1 MTRTPKLR
9 TQLAA
14 VMIVA
19 ILLAVLFGYLFLNLY
34 QNWQEQVMLA
44 SLDATA
50 KHTLAVVNAGGEP
63 SARDMVALYK
73 HSVHMTQSISRQQDK
88 VLIVLTALA
97 SITGVGVGLL
107 LASRLARP
115 IEAVGTAARAIAMG
129 DLGVR
134 AAVPQ
139 PGAGELSSLVE
150 DFNRMAEALQ
160 AFDREV
166 RESSAAIAHEL
177 RTPLTILRGRL
188 QGHLDKLFAMDDAAL
203 RALIAQVDL
212 LGKIVGDLHVLSMAN
227 TGRLELN
234 PSKSELGV
242 LVADQLVALHPA
254 IAEAGLMLETRL
266 EPAPAHVDRQ
276 RIGQILLA
284 LIDNVLTHAA
294 GGGVV
299 RVETGRRGNG
309 VFLSVLDRGPGLPPG
324 TGEQVFER
332 FWRAEPSRSRQH
344 GGSGLGM
351 AVVKAIVIAH
361 GGTVTAECRA
371 GGGTAVTICFP
382 AMTADAIR
390 ADESAAQA

>member
-1 MTRTPKLR
+1 MSRTPKLR

-14 VMIVA
+14 AMIVA
-19 ILLAVLFGYLFLNLY
+19 ILLAVLFGYLVLNLY
-34 QNWQEQVMLA
+34 QYWQEQAMLA

-50 KHTLAVVNAGGEP
+50 KHTLALVHAGVEP
-63 SARDMVALYK
+63 PSRDMMALYK
-73 HSVHMTQSISRQQDK
+73 HSVYMNETIARQQDG
-88 VLIVLTALA
+88 VLIILTALA

-107 LASRLARP
+107 LASRIARP
-115 IEAVGTAARAIAMG
+115 IEAVGRAARAIAMG

-134 AAVPQ
+134 AAVPR
-139 PGAGELSSLVE
+139 PGAGELSILVE

-188 QGHLDKLFAMDDAAL
+188 QGHLDKVFAMDDAAL

-212 LGKIVGDLHVLSMAN
+212 LGRIVGDLHVLSMAN

-234 PSKSELGV
+234 PGKSELGM
-242 LVADQLVALHPA
+242 LVADQLVALRPA
-254 IAEAGLMLETRL
+254 IEDAGLVLETRL
-266 EPAPAHVDRQ
+266 EHALARVDRQ

-284 LIDNVLTHAA
+284 LIDNVIRHAA
-294 GGGVV
+294 GGGIV
-299 RVETGRRGNG
+299 RVETGQSGDS
-309 VFLSVLDRGPGLPPG
+309 VFLSVLDRGPGFPAG

-332 FWRAEPSRSRQH
+332 FWRAEPSRSREH

-351 AVVKAIVIAH
+351 AVVKAIVTAH
-361 GGTVTAECRA
+361 GGDVTAACRP
-371 GGGTAVTICFP
+371 GGGAVVTVRL
-382 AMTADAIR
+382 AAAAADGGGER
-390 ADESAAQA
+390 VRQG